1 MATLTGAQGIA
12 TGRYHGGLLTNKESW
27 EIAAVNAGRASSDF
41 LVRTR
46 YY

>member
-27 EIAAVNAGRASSDF
+27 EIAAAKAGRSSGDL
-41 LVRTR
+41 LVRR
-46 YY
+46 FV